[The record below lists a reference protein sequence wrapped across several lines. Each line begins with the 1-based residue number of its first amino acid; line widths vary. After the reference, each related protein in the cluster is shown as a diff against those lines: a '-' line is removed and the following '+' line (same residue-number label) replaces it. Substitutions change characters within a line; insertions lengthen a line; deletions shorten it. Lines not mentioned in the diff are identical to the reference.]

1 MIKQELDEIELD
13 LLPIEPQAG
22 SATSNDKVSAPAVA
36 QSKKE
41 EVKHIFL
48 DLSGEPYD
56 TYLNSRDIIYTP
68 HKALEQVDR
77 MVKRAEK
84 AMNQLHIGTG
94 LQKDMWQ
101 KTIDGLKVYRPQ
113 DITIAICG
121 GTGAGK
127 SSLINA
133 VVEAKIL
140 PISDMRACT
149 SAVVDLRYHPHAYY
163 RARITFVTRTELE
176 LEFGESLEDIKS
188 KSCPDGGIDFEP
200 EFRQAIKQ
208 SGEKILALCPTLTH
222 EALVDMTVDGLIS
235 LIEPTSLLGT
245 TISIQEDM
253 APAFCNLLAPYMTAD
268 IGASRTFQPWPLVKS
283 ILVYVN
289 SKALQPGLRL
299 LDLPGAGDSSEARNK
314 LAKSY
319 LKDADH
325 IWVVTSIK
333 RAADEGIANGKTNKR
348 AIESSAGIYDPQH
361 IAIVATNTDHVDGDD
376 IIKSLGLEN
385 DHELQDIHAR
395 LATLEHALENT
406 LLDYS
411 EENRLTSNIEKLNKR
426 KKRLLAMRRNDYIKN
441 VLQQQFYN
449 ELREIDPGYASSQNA
464 STPHPGALKTR
475 LNELQVFTCSSH
487 DYLWLKGR
495 MTGIIVRWSYKAA
508 YFGLISG
515 TRTDKLKAN
524 CFLQPEETEI
534 PRLQNHCIELALAA
548 QRDPVLRKF
557 QGLERVLRQFRTFAG
572 TSVDGSRRFED
583 KLSLANKWESKI
595 PIMGDEELPVLLSL
609 ISVAFERGCGRA
621 GLISPR
627 KCNTNE

>member
-101 KTIDGLKVYRPQ
+101 KTIDGPQ

-133 VVEAKIL
+133 VVE
-140 PISDMRACT
+140 
-149 SAVVDLRYHPHAYY
+149 
-163 RARITFVTRTELE
+163 
-176 LEFGESLEDIKS
+176 
-188 KSCPDGGIDFEP
+188 
-200 EFRQAIKQ
+200 
-208 SGEKILALCPTLTH
+208 
-222 EALVDMTVDGLIS
+222 
-235 LIEPTSLLGT
+235 GT

-333 RAADEGIANGKTNKR
+333 RAADEGIANGK
-348 AIESSAGIYDPQH
+348 Y
-361 IAIVATNTDHVDGDD
+361 
-376 IIKSLGLEN
+376 
-385 DHELQDIHAR
+385 
-395 LATLEHALENT
+395 LEHNL
-406 LLDYS
+406 
-411 EENRLTSNIEKLNKR
+411 
-426 KKRLLAMRRNDYIKN
+426 MM
-441 VLQQQFYN
+441 
-449 ELREIDPGYASSQNA
+449 
-464 STPHPGALKTR
+464 H
-475 LNELQVFTCSSH
+475 
-487 DYLWLKGR
+487 
-495 MTGIIVRWSYKAA
+495 
-508 YFGLISG
+508 FGS
-515 TRTDKLKAN
+515 
-524 CFLQPEETEI
+524 
-534 PRLQNHCIELALAA
+534 
-548 QRDPVLRKF
+548 
-557 QGLERVLRQFRTFAG
+557 
-572 TSVDGSRRFED
+572 
-583 KLSLANKWESKI
+583 
-595 PIMGDEELPVLLSL
+595 
-609 ISVAFERGCGRA
+609 
-621 GLISPR
+621 
-627 KCNTNE
+627 